1 MKDWKT
7 SLISPAI
14 SIREAVHAIDKSA
27 IQIALVVN
35 ADGTLIGTVTDGDV
49 RRALLRSVSLDDP
62 VSAIMNTRPTVA
74 SQKDS
79 QASILGM
86 MRKTTHR
93 CIPVVDA
100 QGKVVHIAL
109 LDKLIQPADKNN
121 PVVIMAG
128 GLGARLS
135 PLTDDCPK
143 PMIKIGAKPIL
154 ETILESLCEYGFR
167 NFFFSVNYRSE
178 VVKDHFAD
186 GSRWGVSIQYL
197 QEDKKLGTAGALSLL
212 PQPATEPMIVMNGD
226 ILTRINFEQLLDFHR
241 EHHADATMCVR
252 EYDFQIPF
260 GVVKIEGQKVTAIDE
275 KPVQRFFVNAGIY
288 VLEPEALKHIP
299 RDTYTDMPTVFEK
312 LIAERKETTVFPIRE
327 YWLDIGQL
335 EDLERARLEYGRL
348 FG

>member
-1 MKDWKT
+1 MKDWKS
-7 SLISPAI
+7 SLISPTV
-14 SIREAVHAIDKSA
+14 SIRKAVEAIDQSG
-27 IQIALVVN
+27 IQIALV
-35 ADGTLIGTVTDGDV
+35 ADDKGVLIGTVTDGDV
-49 RRALLRSVSLDDP
+49 RRALLRSVSLDAP
-62 VSAIMNTRPTVA
+62 VSSIMNAKPTVA
-74 SQKDS
+74 RDHDS

-93 CIPVVDA
+93 CIPVVDTA
-100 QGKVVHIAL
+100 GKVLRIAL
-109 LDKLIQPADKNN
+109 LDKLIQPAEKNN

-178 VVKDHFAD
+178 MIKDYFAD

-197 QEDKKLGTAGALSLL
+197 QEPTKLGTAGALSLL
-212 PQPATEPMIVMNGD
+212 PGGISAPLIVMNGD
-226 ILTRINFEQLLDFHR
+226 ILTRVNFEQLLDFHL
-241 EHHADATMCVR
+241 EHKASATMCVR
-252 EYDFQIPF
+252 EYDVQIPF
-260 GVVKIEGQKVTAIDE
+260 GVVTIEGQKILGIEE
-275 KPVQRFFVNAGIY
+275 KPIHRHFVNAGIY
-288 VLEPEALKHIP
+288 VLEPETLELIP
-299 RDTYTDMPTVFEK
+299 GNTYVDMPSVFEK
-312 LIAERKETTVFPIRE
+312 LVSTERETAVFPIRE

-335 EDLERARLEYGRL
+335 EDLERARHEYGRL